1 MKIERWFAG
10 SHVRMLS
17 RCAHDVVVK
26 RFYTTASHTSLE
38 QGASV
43 QLPQAIESR
52 KLKIC
57 LIGDVGVGKTSLIR
71 RYVLDV
77 FDDKYIATIGTKV
90 TKKEIEIKD
99 PKTGAPQRIVL
110 LIWDIMGQPSF
121 REVLREAYFYGVEGA
136 IAVCD
141 VTSKE
146 SLGELRYWIKAMT
159 ATTGRVPIVFLGNKC
174 DLRDETRVPYQD
186 IEVFAKKHES
196 PAMLTSAKT
205 GYNVEQAFISLVDMM
220 LYPK

>member
-1 MKIERWFAG
+1 MGHAPLVE
-10 SHVRMLS
+10 
-17 RCAHDVVVK
+17 
-26 RFYTTASHTSLE
+26 RFYTQPVHTSTQ
-38 QGASV
+38 QGWYERLA
-43 QLPQAIESR
+43 QAEETR

-90 TKKEIEIKD
+90 TKKDIDIKN
-99 PKTGAPQRIVL
+99 PTTGVQEKVTL

-121 REVLREAYFYGVEGA
+121 REVLREAYFYGVQGS

-159 ATTGRVPIVFLGNKC
+159 ATTGKVPIVFLGNKC
-174 DLRDETRVPYQD
+174 DLREETRIPFQD
-186 IEVFAKKHES
+186 LEVFAKKNDS
-196 PAMLTSAKT
+196 PALLSSAKT
-205 GYNVEQAFISLVDMM
+205 GYNVEQSFQTLVEMM
-220 LYPK
+220 LSSK